1 VGSLK
6 RAPTGSD
13 ISPLVRNPARLLVAG
28 ASVLLVGALLVAACA
43 GGSGSDR
50 SGSSA
55 ASSTRRPG
63 LRTVAPHGLLLGTAV
78 DTRALEDEASYRRVL
93 AHQYDS
99 VTPENAMK
107 FAFVHPSRH
116 RYDFADADRIVRFA
130 REHDMKV
137 RGHTL
142 VWYREAPDWVTRG
155 TWTRSQL
162 ERVLH
167 DHIRKVVGRYR
178 GKVAE
183 WDVVNEALDKHG
195 DLRDSVWSRVIGP
208 DYIPLAFEWAHEAD
222 PGARL
227 FYNDFDLEFP
237 GPKARAAVA
246 LVRKLRADGVPIDGV
261 GIQAHELT
269 ERKPTRAEL
278 DDALRSYA
286 DLGLDVAITELDV
299 GVHLP
304 ASRDELAEQA
314 GVYRDVLDA
323 CLDVSR
329 CTSFTT
335 WGFTDRHSWV
345 PGEVDGFGDALPLD
359 DRYRAKPAARALR
372 QRLAQGRTPSASSG
386 PAASS
391 GSAGSPGS
399 ERG

>member
-1 VGSLK
+1 L
-6 RAPTGSD
+6 A
-13 ISPLVRNPARLLVAG
+13 RNPARRCVEG
-28 ASVLLVGALLVAACA
+28 AAVLIVGALLIAAC
-43 GGSGSDR
+43 
-50 SGSSA
+50 SGSS
-55 ASSTRRPG
+55 SSDDSSSSPARPPG
-63 LRTVAPHGLLLGTAV
+63 LRTVAPRDLLLGSAV
-78 DTRALEDEASYRRVL
+78 DTRALKDEESYRRVL
-93 AHQYDS
+93 AHEYDS

-107 FAFVHPSRH
+107 FAFVHPARD

-142 VWYREAPDWVTRG
+142 VWYREAPDWVTKG
-155 TWTRSQL
+155 KWTRAGL
-162 ERVLH
+162 ERVLR

-183 WDVVNEALDKHG
+183 WDVVNEALDEDGK
-195 DLRDSVWSRVIGP
+195 LRDSVWTRVIGP
-208 DYIPLAFEWAHEAD
+208 DYIPLAFKWAHEAD

-227 FYNDFDLEFP
+227 FYNDFDLEYP

-246 LVRKLRADGVPIDGV
+246 LVRGLQADGVPIDGV

-269 ERKPTRAEL
+269 VHKPTTEQL
-278 DDALRSYA
+278 DAALRDYT

-304 ASRDELAEQA
+304 ASKQELDEQA
-314 GVYRDVLDA
+314 GVYRDVLDT

-345 PGEVDGFGDALPLD
+345 PGEVDGFGDALPF
-359 DRYRAKPAARALR
+359 DRDFRAKPAAKALKA
-372 QRLAQGRTPSASSG
+372 RLSQGRSE
-386 PAASS
+386 
-391 GSAGSPGS
+391 AGLG
-399 ERG
+399 